1 MFARTLGHKLAE
13 EQIAGY
19 FPIALRKFVY
29 VYAAFRLGK
38 NSSNL
43 ASGRA
48 ASTFFTFSGLVAS
61 PGPIFSTKL
70 FGKVQDVLSLKD

>member
-1 MFARTLGHKLAE
+1 MFARTFGHKLAE
-13 EQIAGY
+13 EQIDGY
-19 FPIALRKFVY
+19 FPIAFRKFVY

-43 ASGRA
+43 DSGRTD
-48 ASTFFTFSGLVAS
+48 STFFTFSGLFDS

-70 FGKVQDVLSLKD
+70 FGKVQDVLSLND